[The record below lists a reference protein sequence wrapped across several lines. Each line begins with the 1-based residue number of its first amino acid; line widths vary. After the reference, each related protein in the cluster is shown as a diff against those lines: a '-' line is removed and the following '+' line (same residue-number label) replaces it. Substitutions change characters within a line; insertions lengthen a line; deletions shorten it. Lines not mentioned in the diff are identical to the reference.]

1 MLRPIRLRS
10 WQAAWFIARKDVAH
24 MLRSRETLLWLFVM
38 PILFFYFIGTVTGG
52 FDGPSGERKDPL
64 AVRGAERGGFL
75 VDELI
80 RRLEAQNFEIR
91 RLASDEAFSAESR
104 RLIIPVPKEGTG
116 SFTDAVL
123 AGQPQVLTFERRDES
138 PTGNF
143 DQMRIARA
151 AYEVLGDL
159 AAVKV
164 AGHDPTPQT
173 FAGLRAMPRTLTLT
187 VKPAGRRLDPPS
199 GFSQAI
205 PGTMVMFTMLVL
217 LTSGAITLVV
227 EREQGLLR
235 RLASAPISAGS
246 LVAGKWMGRMALA
259 LVQIG
264 FAMIAGRV
272 LFGMDWGR
280 SLPMV
285 VLVLVGW
292 AAFAAS
298 SAVLLSSLTR
308 TAAQTSGVG
317 VLVTMLLAALGG
329 CWWPIEITPSWMQTL
344 ARLLPTGWAMDAMHK
359 LINFGDPAVTALPHL
374 VTMAIGSLV
383 VGWLGTRWFRYQ

>member
-1 MLRPIRLRS
+1 MMLR
-10 WQAAWFIARKDVAH
+10 QAWFIARKDVAL
-24 MLRSRETLLWLFVM
+24 MLRQRETLLWVFVM

-52 FDGPSGERKDPL
+52 FDGPAGDRKDSL
-64 AVRGAERGGFL
+64 AVRGADRGGFL

-91 RLASDEAFSAESR
+91 RPASDEAFRAESR
-104 RLIIPVPKEGTG
+104 RLIIPVPREGAA

-123 AGQPQVLTFERRDES
+123 AGQAQILTFERRDES

-143 DQMRIARA
+143 DQIRIARA

-159 AAVKV
+159 AAVKI
-164 AGHDPTPQT
+164 AGNDPAPQA
-173 FAGLRAMPRTLTLT
+173 FADLRAMPRALTLT
-187 VKPAGRRLDPPS
+187 VKPAGRRLDPPT

-264 FAMIAGRV
+264 FAMIVGRV

-285 VLVLVGW
+285 GLVLVGW

-308 TAAQTSGVG
+308 TVGQTTGVG
-317 VLVTMLLAALGG
+317 VMLTMVLAALGG
-329 CWWPIEITPSWMQTL
+329 CWWPIEITPDWMQTL

-359 LINFGDPAVTALPHL
+359 LINFGDPASAAVPHL
-374 VTMAIGSLV
+374 AAMAIGSV
-383 VGWLGTRWFRYQ
+383 VVAWIGTRLFRYQ

>member
-1 MLRPIRLRS
+1 MMLR
-10 WQAAWFIARKDVAH
+10 QAWFIARKDVAL
-24 MLRSRETLLWLFVM
+24 MLRQRETLLWVFVM

-52 FDGPSGERKDPL
+52 FDGPAGDRKDPL
-64 AVRGAERGGFL
+64 AVRGAAGGGFL
-75 VDELI
+75 AEELI
-80 RRLEAQNFEIR
+80 RRLEAQDFDIR
-91 RLASDEAFSAESR
+91 RPASDEAFRAATR
-104 RLIIPVPKEGTG
+104 RLTIPAPKEGTG
-116 SFTDAVL
+116 TFTDAVL
-123 AGQPQVLTFERRDES
+123 AGQPQVLVFERQEES
-138 PTGNF
+138 PAGNF
-143 DQMRIARA
+143 DQIRIARA

-164 AGHDPTPQT
+164 AGKDPGAQT
-173 FAGLRAMPRTLTLT
+173 FADLRAMPRALTLT
-187 VKPAGRRLDPPS
+187 VKPAGRRVVPPS

-235 RLASAPISAGS
+235 RLASTPISAGS

-259 LVQIG
+259 LVQIA
-264 FAMIAGRV
+264 FAMIVGRV
-272 LFGMDWGR
+272 VFGLDWGR

-285 VLVLVGW
+285 ALVLVGW

-308 TAAQTSGVG
+308 SVGQTTGLGVM
-317 VLVTMLLAALGG
+317 LTMVLAALGG
-329 CWWPIEITPSWMQTL
+329 CWWPIEITPDWMQTL
-344 ARLLPTGWAMDAMHK
+344 ARILPTGWAMDAMHK
-359 LINFGDPAVTALPHL
+359 LINFGDPAVTAVPH
-374 VTMAIGSLV
+374 VATMAVGALV

>member
-1 MLRPIRLRS
+1 MR
-10 WQAAWFIARKDVAH
+10 QAWFIARTDVAR
-24 MLRSRETLLWLFVM
+24 MLRQRETLLWVFVM

-52 FDGPSGERKDPL
+52 FDGPSGDRKDPL
-64 AVRGAERGGFL
+64 AVRGADHGGFL

-91 RLASDEAFSAESR
+91 RPASDAAFLAESR
-104 RLIIPVPKEGTG
+104 RLIIPVPKEGAG

-123 AGQPQVLTFERRDES
+123 AGQPQILAFERRDES

-143 DQMRIARA
+143 DQIRIARA

-159 AAVKV
+159 AAVKI
-164 AGHDPTPQT
+164 AGNDPIPQS
-173 FAGLRAMPRTLTLT
+173 FAELRAMPRALTLT

-217 LTSGAITLVV
+217 LTSGAITLVI

-264 FAMIAGRV
+264 FAMIVGRV

-285 VLVLVGW
+285 ALVLVGW

-308 TAAQTSGVG
+308 TVGQTTGVG
-317 VLVTMLLAALGG
+317 VMLTMVLAALGG
-329 CWWPIEITPSWMQTL
+329 CWWPIEITPGWMQTL
-344 ARLLPTGWAMDAMHK
+344 ARLVPTGWAMGAMHK
-359 LINFGDPAVTALPHL
+359 LINFGDPAVSALPH
-374 VTMAIGSLV
+374 VATMAIGALV

>member
-1 MLRPIRLRS
+1 MLR
-10 WQAAWFIARKDVAH
+10 QAWFIARKDVAH

-52 FDGPSGERKDPL
+52 FDGPAGDRKDPL
-64 AVRGAERGGFL
+64 AVRGADAAGFL
-75 VDELI
+75 ADELI
-80 RRLEAQNFEIR
+80 GRLEAQNFEIR
-91 RLASDEAFSAESR
+91 RPASDEAFRAEGR
-104 RLIIPVPKEGTG
+104 RLIIPAPREGFG

-123 AGQPQVLTFERRDES
+123 AGRPQVLTFERRDDS
-138 PTGNF
+138 PTGNL
-143 DQMRIARA
+143 DQIRIARA

-164 AGHDPTPQT
+164 AGHDPTPQV
-173 FAGLRAMPRTLTLT
+173 FADLRAMPRALTLT

-217 LTSGAITLVV
+217 LTSGAITLVI

-246 LVAGKWMGRMALA
+246 LVAGKWMGRMALG
-259 LVQIG
+259 LVQLA

-317 VLVTMLLAALGG
+317 VLVTMVLAALGG
-329 CWWPIEITPSWMQTL
+329 CWWPIEITPGWMQTL

-359 LINFGDPAVTALPHL
+359 LINFGDPASAAVPHL
-374 VTMAIGSLV
+374 AAMAIGSV
-383 VGWLGTRWFRYQ
+383 VVAWIGTRLFRYQ

>member
-1 MLRPIRLRS
+1 MR
-10 WQAAWFIARKDVAH
+10 QAWFIARTDVAR
-24 MLRSRETLLWLFVM
+24 MLRQRETLLWVFVM

-52 FDGPSGERKDPL
+52 FNGPGGDRKDPL
-64 AVRGAERGGFL
+64 AVSGADGGGFL

-91 RLASDEAFSAESR
+91 RPASDEAFRAEGR
-104 RLIIPVPKEGTG
+104 RLIIPVPKEGSAT
-116 SFTDAVL
+116 FTDAVL
-123 AGQPQVLTFERRDES
+123 AGHSQVLTFERREES
-138 PTGNF
+138 PSGNF
-143 DQMRIARA
+143 DQIRIARA

-159 AAVKV
+159 AAVKI
-164 AGHDPTPQT
+164 AGNDPAPQA
-173 FAGLRAMPRTLTLT
+173 FADVRAIRRALTLT

-217 LTSGAITLVV
+217 LTSGAITLVI

-264 FAMIAGRV
+264 FAMIVGRV
-272 LFGMDWGR
+272 LFSMDWGR

-285 VLVLVGW
+285 ALVLVGW

-308 TAAQTSGVG
+308 TVGQTTGVG
-317 VLVTMLLAALGG
+317 VMLTMVLAALGG
-329 CWWPIEITPSWMQTL
+329 CWWPIEITPGWMQTL
-344 ARLLPTGWAMDAMHK
+344 ARLVPTGWAMGAMHK
-359 LINFGDPAVTALPHL
+359 LINFGDPAVSALPH
-374 VTMAIGSLV
+374 VATMAIGALV

>member
-1 MLRPIRLRS
+1 MLR
-10 WQAAWFIARKDVAH
+10 QAWFIARKDVAY
-24 MLRSRETLLWLFVM
+24 MLRSRETLLWVFVM
-38 PILFFYFIGTVTGG
+38 SILFFYFIGTVTGG
-52 FDGPSGERKDPL
+52 FDGPGGDRKDPL
-64 AVRGAERGGFL
+64 AVRGADGGGFL

-91 RLASDEAFSAESR
+91 RPVSDEAFRAESR
-104 RLIIPVPKEGTG
+104 RLIIPVPKAGAA

-123 AGQPQVLTFERRDES
+123 AGQPQVLTFERQDES

-143 DQMRIARA
+143 DQIRIARA

-159 AAVKV
+159 AAVKI
-164 AGHDPTPQT
+164 AGNDPAPQA
-173 FAGLRAMPRTLTLT
+173 FADLRAMPRALTLT
-187 VKPAGRRLDPPS
+187 VKPAGRRLDPPT

-259 LVQIG
+259 LVQLA

-272 LFGMDWGR
+272 FFGMDWGR

-285 VLVLVGW
+285 ALVLVGW

-308 TAAQTSGVG
+308 TVGQTTGVG
-317 VLVTMLLAALGG
+317 VMLTMVLAALGG
-329 CWWPIEITPSWMQTL
+329 CWWPIEITPGWMQTL

-359 LINFGDPAVTALPHL
+359 LINFGDPAVTAVPH
-374 VTMAIGSLV
+374 VATMAIGALV